1 MKISTVSL
9 TTFRSQAGQTQGNTE
24 NRNVNPY
31 VYTSATVK
39 EPPMTANN
47 FKFMLGALGAIAV
60 VFTLFKLAGKG
71 IFFKK

>member
-1 MKISTVSL
+1 MKVNAVSL

-31 VYTSATVK
+31 VYTCAAAK

-47 FKFMLGALGAIAV
+47 FKFTLGALGALAV
-60 VFTLFKLAGKG
+60 VYTLYKLAGKG